1 LYIAIGDKIG
11 LKYKNRL
18 VLRRAVMRDVYILGV
33 GTTACGKFPDKP
45 AHILGREAAWA
56 AIKDAGIHPRK
67 IEIAFCG
74 HVYQGMGVGQR
85 TLKEIGLVGQPTV
98 NVEGACGSGT
108 LSFWEAWR
116 SIAYGQY
123 DIALALGVEN
133 LSRML
138 SGGPLPLEEDDIEVA
153 MGMGMPALYAMRAR
167 RYMDEYGVSV
177 EQLAKVVVKSRKHAA
192 LNPIA
197 QYRKETTIE
206 AVLNSPMIADP
217 LTRDQCCPVGDA
229 SAAAVLCSGELVN
242 KLASKKP
249 IKVLGCVAQSGK
261 YSSATKLTCDP
272 SENVSRTSGMAYEM
286 AGLGPEDMDVA
297 EIHDAFSIAEMIVCE
312 ALGFCEKGAGVRL
325 IEEERTSLGGDIV
338 VNPGGGL
345 LSRGHP
351 VGATG
356 LLQTAEIVWQLRG
369 EAGKRQVEGAKT
381 GIIETMGGAQPAMD
395 GVTCVVSILG
405 T

>member
-1 LYIAIGDKIG
+1 
-11 LKYKNRL
+11 
-18 VLRRAVMRDVYILGV
+18 MRDVYILGV
-33 GTTACGKFPDKP
+33 GTTACGRFPDKP

-85 TLKEIGLVGQPTV
+85 TLKEIGLVGQPV
-98 NVEGACGSGT
+98 INVEGACGSGT

-133 LSRML
+133 LSRIM
-138 SGGPLPLEEDDIEVA
+138 SGGPLPLEEDDIEVS
-153 MGMGMPALYAMRAR
+153 MGMGMPGLYAMRAK
-167 RYMDEYGVSV
+167 RYMEEYGATT
-177 EQLAKVVVKSRKHAA
+177 EQMAKVVVKSRKHAS
-192 LNPIA
+192 LNPVA
-197 QYRKETTIE
+197 QYRKETTVE
-206 AVLNSPMIADP
+206 AVLKSPMIADP
-217 LTRDQCCPVGDA
+217 LTRDQCCPIGDA

-242 KLASKKP
+242 VLTTKKP
-249 IKVLGCVAQSGK
+249 IKILGCTAQSGK
-261 YSSATKLTCDP
+261 YSTPAKMICDP
-272 SENVSRTSGMAYEM
+272 SENVARTSKMVYEM
-286 AGLGPEDMDVA
+286 AGLGPEDMDLA

-338 VNPGGGL
+338 VNPSGGL

-351 VGATG
+351 LGATG

-369 EAGKRQVEGAKT
+369 EAGKRQVEGAKI

-395 GVTCVVSILG
+395 GITCVVSILG
-405 T
+405 I

>member
-1 LYIAIGDKIG
+1 
-11 LKYKNRL
+11 
-18 VLRRAVMRDVYILGV
+18 MRDVYILGV
-33 GTTACGKFPDKP
+33 GTTACGRFPDKP
-45 AHILGREAAWA
+45 AHVLGREAAWA
-56 AIKDAGIHPRK
+56 AIKDAGIEPRK

-85 TLKEIGLVGQPTV
+85 TLKEIGLVGQPII

-116 SIAYGQY
+116 SISYGQY
-123 DIALALGVEN
+123 NVALALGVEN
-133 LSRML
+133 LSRIL

-153 MGMGMPALYAMRAR
+153 QGMGMPALYAMRAK
-167 RYMDEYGVSV
+167 RYMEEYGVTP
-177 EQLAKVVVKSRKHAA
+177 EQLAKVVVKSRRHAA

-197 QYRKETTIE
+197 QYRKEMTIE
-206 AVLNSPMIADP
+206 EVLNSPMIADP
-217 LTRDQCCPVGDA
+217 LTRNQCCPVGDA
-229 SAAAVLCSGELVN
+229 SAAAVLCSGELVDR
-242 KLASKKP
+242 LAKKMP

-261 YSSATKLTCDP
+261 YSSPEKLTCDP
-272 SENVSRTSGMAYEM
+272 SENVARTSGMAYDM

-297 EIHDAFSIAEMIVCE
+297 EIHDAFSIAEMLVYE
-312 ALGFCEKGAGVRL
+312 ALGFCEKGSGVRL

-369 EAGKRQVEGAKT
+369 EAGTRQVKDAKV

-395 GVTCVVSILG
+395 GITCVVSILG
-405 T
+405 I

>member
-1 LYIAIGDKIG
+1 
-11 LKYKNRL
+11 
-18 VLRRAVMRDVYILGV
+18 MRDVYILGV
-33 GTTACGKFPDKP
+33 GTTACGRFPDKP

-85 TLKEIGLVGQPTV
+85 TLKEIGLVGQPVV

-108 LSFWEAWR
+108 LSLWEAWR
-116 SIAYGQY
+116 SISYGQY
-123 DIALALGVEN
+123 DIVLALGVEN
-133 LSRML
+133 LSRIL

-153 MGMGMPALYAMRAR
+153 MGMGMPALYAMRAK
-167 RYMDEYGVSV
+167 RYMEEYGVTA

-197 QYRKETTIE
+197 QYRKETTVE
-206 AVLNSPMIADP
+206 EVLSSPMIADP
-217 LTRDQCCPVGDA
+217 LTRSQCCPVGDA
-229 SAAAVLCSGELVN
+229 SAAAVLCSGELVD
-242 KLASKKP
+242 KLATKKP
-249 IKVLGCVAQSGK
+249 IKVLGCAAQSGK
-261 YSSATKLTCDP
+261 YSTPEKLICDP
-272 SENVSRTSGMAYEM
+272 SENVTRTSRMAYEM

-297 EIHDAFSIAEMIVCE
+297 EIHDAFSIAEMIVYE

-369 EAGKRQVEGAKT
+369 EAGARQVQNAKV

-395 GVTCVVSILG
+395 GITCVVGILG
-405 T
+405 A

>member
-1 LYIAIGDKIG
+1 
-11 LKYKNRL
+11 
-18 VLRRAVMRDVYILGV
+18 MRDVYILGV

-67 IEIAFCG
+67 IEMAFCG

-116 SIAYGQY
+116 SIAYGQC

-133 LSRML
+133 LSRIL
-138 SGGPLPLEEDDIEVA
+138 SGGPLPLEEDDVEVA
-153 MGMGMPALYAMRAR
+153 MGMSMPALYALRAK
-167 RYMDEYGVSV
+167 RYMEEYGVTP
-177 EQLAKVVVKSRKHAA
+177 EQLAKVVVKSRRHAA

-197 QYRKETTIE
+197 QFRKEVTIE
-206 AVLNSPMIADP
+206 EVLNSPMIADP
-217 LTRDQCCPVGDA
+217 LTRTQCCPIGDA
-229 SAAAVLCSGELVN
+229 AAAAVLCSEDLVD
-242 KLASKKP
+242 KLATKKP
-249 IKVLGCVAQSGK
+249 VKVLGCVAQSGK
-261 YSSATKLTCDP
+261 YSDPQKLVCDP
-272 SENVSRTSGMAYEM
+272 SENVTRTSKLAYEM
-286 AGLGPEDMDVA
+286 AGLGPEDIDVA
-297 EIHDAFSIAEMIVCE
+297 EIHDAFSIAEMLVYE

-325 IEEERTSLGGDIV
+325 IEEDRTSLGGDIV
-338 VNPGGGL
+338 VNPSGGL

-356 LLQTAEIVWQLRG
+356 LLQVAEIVWHLRG
-369 EAGKRQVEGAKT
+369 EAGARQVEGAKV
-381 GIIETMGGAQPAMD
+381 GLIETMGGAQPAMD
-395 GVTCVVSILG
+395 GITCVVSILG
-405 T
+405 V

>member
-1 LYIAIGDKIG
+1 
-11 LKYKNRL
+11 
-18 VLRRAVMRDVYILGV
+18 MRDVYILGV
-33 GTTACGKFPDKP
+33 GTTACGRFPEKA
-45 AHILGREAAWA
+45 AHVLGREAAWA

-85 TLKEIGLVGQPTV
+85 TLKEIGLVGQPTI

-116 SIAYGQY
+116 TIAYGQY

-133 LSRML
+133 LSRVM

-153 MGMGMPALYAMRAR
+153 LGMGMPGLYAMRAK
-167 RYMDEYGVSV
+167 RYMMEYGVTP
-177 EQLAKVVVKSRKHAA
+177 EQLAKVVVKSRKHASM
-192 LNPIA
+192 NPIA

-206 AVLNSPMIADP
+206 EVLAAPMIADP
-217 LTRDQCCPVGDA
+217 LNRNMCCPVGDA
-229 SAAAVLCSGELVN
+229 AAAAVLCSKELVD
-242 KLASKKP
+242 KLATKEP
-249 IKVLGCVAQSGK
+249 IKVLGCIAQSGK
-261 YSSATKLTCDP
+261 YSSLKGLTCDP
-272 SENVSRTSGMAYEM
+272 SENVARTSGLAYEM

-297 EIHDAFSIAEMIVCE
+297 EIHDAFAIAEMVVYE
-312 ALGFCEKGAGVRL
+312 ALGFCGKGEGVKL
-325 IEEERTSLGGDIV
+325 VEDGSTWINSGSV
-338 VNPGGGL
+338 AVNPGGGL

-369 EAGKRQVEGAKT
+369 EAGARQQNDAKV

-395 GVTCVVSILG
+395 GITCVVSILG
-405 T
+405 K

>member
-1 LYIAIGDKIG
+1 
-11 LKYKNRL
+11 
-18 VLRRAVMRDVYILGV
+18 MRDVYILGV
-33 GTTACGKFPDKP
+33 GTTACGKFPDKS

-85 TLKEIGLVGQPTV
+85 TLKEIGLVGQPTI

-133 LSRML
+133 LSRIL
-138 SGGPLPLEEDDIEVA
+138 TGGPLPLEEDDIEVA

-167 RYMDEYGVSV
+167 RYMEEYGVTK

-229 SAAAVLCSGELVN
+229 SAAAVLCSGELVD

-249 IKVLGCVAQSGK
+249 IKVLGCAAQSGK
-261 YSSATKLTCDP
+261 YSSPTKLICDP
-272 SENVSRTSGMAYEM
+272 SENVTRTSNMAYEM

-369 EAGKRQVEGAKT
+369 EAGERQVKDAKV

-395 GVTCVVSILG
+395 GITCVVSILG
-405 T
+405 V

>member
-1 LYIAIGDKIG
+1 
-11 LKYKNRL
+11 
-18 VLRRAVMRDVYILGV
+18 MREVYILGV
-33 GTTACGKFPDKP
+33 GTTACGRFPDKP
-45 AHILGREAAWA
+45 AHILGREAAWS

-85 TLKEIGLVGQPTV
+85 TLKEIGLVGQPIV

-123 DIALALGVEN
+123 DVALALGVEN
-133 LSRML
+133 LSRIL

-153 MGMGMPALYAMRAR
+153 MGMGMPALYAMRAQ
-167 RYMDEYGVSV
+167 RYMEEYGVTK

-192 LNPIA
+192 LNPVA
-197 QYRKETTIE
+197 QYRKETTVE
-206 AVLNSPMIADP
+206 AVLADPMIADP
-217 LTRDQCCPVGDA
+217 LTRSQCCPVGDA
-229 SAAAVLCSGELVN
+229 AAAAVLCSGELVE
-242 KLASKKP
+242 KLASKTP
-249 IKVLGCVAQSGK
+249 IKVLGCAAQSGK
-261 YSSATKLTCDP
+261 YTGPGKLVCDP
-272 SENVSRTSGMAYEM
+272 SENVQRTSQMAYEM
-286 AGLGPEDMDVA
+286 AGLGPEDMDLA
-297 EIHDAFSIAEMIVCE
+297 EIHDAFSVAEMIVTE
-312 ALGFCEKGAGVRL
+312 ALGFCEKGAGARL

-338 VNPGGGL
+338 VNPSGGL

-356 LLQTAEIVWQLRG
+356 LLQTAEVVWQLRG
-369 EAGKRQVEGAKT
+369 EAGARQVEGAKV

-395 GVTCVVSILG
+395 GITCVVSILG
-405 T
+405 R

>member
-1 LYIAIGDKIG
+1 MSNL
-11 LKYKNRL
+11 
-18 VLRRAVMRDVYILGV
+18 RDVYIIGV
-33 GTTACGKFPDKP
+33 GNTACGRFPDKA

-56 AIKDAGIHPRK
+56 AIQDAGIHPRT

-85 TLKEIGLVGQPTV
+85 ALKEIGLVGQPTI

-133 LSRML
+133 LSRVL

-153 MGMGMPALYAMRAR
+153 LGMGMPGLYAIRAK
-167 RYMDEYGVSV
+167 RYMHEYGVTM
-177 EQLAKVVVKSRKHAA
+177 EQLAKVVVKSRHHAA
-192 LNPIA
+192 MNPDA
-197 QYRKETTIE
+197 QYKKETTIE
-206 AVLNSPMIADP
+206 EVINAPMIADP
-217 LTRDQCCPVGDA
+217 LTRNMCCPVGDA
-229 SAAAVLCSGELVN
+229 AAAAVLVSEDQL
-242 KLASKKP
+242 KESSQKTP
-249 IKVLGCVAQSGK
+249 IKVLGCIAQSGK
-261 YSSATKLTCDP
+261 YSNPTGLTCDP
-272 SENVSRTSGMAYEM
+272 SENVWRTSQMAYEM

-297 EIHDAFSIAEMIVCE
+297 EIHDAFSIAEMIVTE
-312 ALGFCEKGAGVRL
+312 ALGFCEKGEGARL
-325 IEEERTSLGGDIV
+325 IDEESTWFNGSKV
-338 VNPGGGL
+338 AVNPSGGL

-356 LLQTAEIVWQLRG
+356 LIQTGEIVRHLRG
-369 EAGKRQVEGAKT
+369 EAGDRQVPDAKI

-395 GVTCVVSILG
+395 GITCVVNILG
-405 T
+405 K

>member
-1 LYIAIGDKIG
+1 
-11 LKYKNRL
+11 
-18 VLRRAVMRDVYILGV
+18 MRDVYILGV
-33 GTTACGKFPDKP
+33 GTTACGRFPDKG

-85 TLKEIGLVGQPTV
+85 TLKEIGLVGQPIV

-108 LSFWEAWR
+108 LAFWECWR

-123 DIALALGVEN
+123 DITLALGVEN
-133 LSRML
+133 LSRVL
-138 SGGPLPLEEDDIEVA
+138 TGGPLPLDEDDIEVVL
-153 MGMGMPALYAMRAR
+153 GMGMPALYAMRAQK
-167 RYMDEYGVSV
+167 YMEEYGVSA

-197 QYRKETTIE
+197 QYRKETTVE
-206 AVLNSPMIADP
+206 EVLNSPMIADP
-217 LTRDQCCPVGDA
+217 LTRNQCCPVGDA
-229 SAAAVLCSGELVN
+229 SAAAVLCSGDLVK
-242 KLASKKP
+242 KLANKTP

-261 YSSATKLTCDP
+261 YTGPNMLACDP
-272 SENVSRTSGMAYEM
+272 SENVVRTSKMAYEM
-286 AGLGPEDMDVA
+286 AGLGPEDMDLA
-297 EIHDAFSIAEMIVCE
+297 EIHDAFSVAEMIVTE
-312 ALGFCEKGAGVRL
+312 ALGFCEKGAGARL
-325 IEEERTSLGGDIV
+325 IDEERTSLGGDIV
-338 VNPGGGL
+338 VNPSGGL

-356 LLQTAEIVWQLRG
+356 LLQTAELVWHLRG
-369 EAGKRQVEGAKT
+369 EAGDRQVEGANV

-395 GVTCVVSILG
+395 GITCVVSILG
-405 T
+405 K

>member
-1 LYIAIGDKIG
+1 
-11 LKYKNRL
+11 
-18 VLRRAVMRDVYILGV
+18 MRDVYILGV
-33 GTTACGKFPDKP
+33 GTTACGRFPDKP

-85 TLKEIGLVGQPTV
+85 TLKEIGLVGQPVV

-108 LSFWEAWR
+108 LSLWEAWR
-116 SIAYGQY
+116 SISYGQY
-123 DIALALGVEN
+123 DIVLALGVEN
-133 LSRML
+133 LSRIL

-153 MGMGMPALYAMRAR
+153 MGMGMPALYAMRAK
-167 RYMDEYGVSV
+167 RYMEEYGVTA

-197 QYRKETTIE
+197 QYRKETTVE
-206 AVLNSPMIADP
+206 EVLSSPMIADP
-217 LTRDQCCPVGDA
+217 LTRSQCCPVGDA
-229 SAAAVLCSGELVN
+229 SAAAVLCSGELVD
-242 KLASKKP
+242 KLATKKP
-249 IKVLGCVAQSGK
+249 IKVLGCAAQSGK
-261 YSSATKLTCDP
+261 YTTPEKLICDP
-272 SENVSRTSGMAYEM
+272 SENVTRTSRMAYEM

-297 EIHDAFSIAEMIVCE
+297 EIHDAFSIAEMIVYE

-369 EAGKRQVEGAKT
+369 EAGARQVQNAEV

-395 GVTCVVSILG
+395 GITCVVSILG
-405 T
+405 G

>member
-1 LYIAIGDKIG
+1 
-11 LKYKNRL
+11 
-18 VLRRAVMRDVYILGV
+18 MRDVYILGI
-33 GTTACGKFPDKP
+33 GTTACGRFPDKP

-85 TLKEIGLVGQPTV
+85 TLKEIGLVGQPVV

-108 LSFWEAWR
+108 LSLWEAWR
-116 SIAYGQY
+116 SISYGQY

-133 LSRML
+133 LSRIM

-153 MGMGMPALYAMRAR
+153 MGMGMPALYAMRAK
-167 RYMDEYGVSV
+167 RYMEEYGVTV

-206 AVLNSPMIADP
+206 EVLSSPMIADP
-217 LTRDQCCPVGDA
+217 LTRSQCCPVGDA
-229 SAAAVLCSGELVN
+229 SAAAVLCSGELVD
-242 KLASKKP
+242 KLATKKP
-249 IKVLGCVAQSGK
+249 IKVLGCAAQSGK
-261 YSSATKLTCDP
+261 YSTPEKLICDP
-272 SENVSRTSGMAYEM
+272 SENVARTSKMAYEM

-297 EIHDAFSIAEMIVCE
+297 EIHDAFSIAEMIVYE
-312 ALGFCEKGAGVRL
+312 ALGFCEKGAGARL
-325 IEEERTSLGGDIV
+325 VEEERTSLGGDIV

-351 VGATG
+351 IGATG
-356 LLQTAEIVWQLRG
+356 LLQTAEIVCQLRG
-369 EAGKRQVEGAKT
+369 EAGARQVQGAKV

-395 GVTCVVSILG
+395 GITCVVSILG
-405 T
+405 A

>member
-1 LYIAIGDKIG
+1 
-11 LKYKNRL
+11 
-18 VLRRAVMRDVYILGV
+18 MREVYVLGV
-33 GTTACGKFPDKP
+33 GTTACGKFPDKG

-85 TLKEIGLVGQPTV
+85 ALKEIGLVGQPTV

-133 LSRML
+133 LSRIL
-138 SGGPLPLEEDDIEVA
+138 SGGPLPLEEDDIEVF
-153 MGMGMPALYAMRAR
+153 MGMGMPGLYAMRAK
-167 RYMDEYGVSV
+167 RYMDEYGVTA

-197 QYRKETTIE
+197 QFRKETTVE
-206 AVLNSPMIADP
+206 GVLNSPMIADP

-229 SAAAVLCSGELVN
+229 SAAAVLCSGELVD
-242 KLASKKP
+242 KLATNKKP

-297 EIHDAFSIAEMIVCE
+297 EIHDAFSIAEMIVYE

-338 VNPGGGL
+338 VNPSGGL

-356 LLQTAEIVWQLRG
+356 LLQTAEIVWHLRG
-369 EAGKRQVEGAKT
+369 EAGKRQVEGAKV

-405 T
+405 V

>member
-1 LYIAIGDKIG
+1 
-11 LKYKNRL
+11 
-18 VLRRAVMRDVYILGV
+18 MRDVYVLGV
-33 GTTACGKFPDKP
+33 GTTACGRFPEKP

-56 AIKDAGIHPRK
+56 AIKDSGIHPRK

-85 TLKEIGLVGQPTV
+85 TLKEIGLVGQPVV

-123 DIALALGVEN
+123 DVALALGVEN
-133 LSRML
+133 LSRIL

-153 MGMGMPALYAMRAR
+153 MGMGMPGLYAMRAK
-167 RYMDEYGVSV
+167 RYMEEYGVSA

-197 QYRKETTIE
+197 QYRKETTVE
-206 AVLNSPMIADP
+206 EVLATPMVADP
-217 LTRDQCCPVGDA
+217 LTRSQCCPIGDA
-229 SAAAVLCSGELVN
+229 SAAAVLCSGEQMG
-242 KLASKKP
+242 KLAHKKP
-249 IKVLGCVAQSGK
+249 IKVLGCAAQSGK
-261 YSSATKLTCDP
+261 YSTPNKLICDP
-272 SENVSRTSGMAYEM
+272 SENVFRTSAMAYEM

-297 EIHDAFSIAEMIVCE
+297 EIHDAFSIAEMIVYE
-312 ALGFCEKGAGVRL
+312 ALGFCEKGAGARL
-325 IEEERTSLGGDIV
+325 IDEERTSLGGNIV

-356 LLQTAEIVWQLRG
+356 LLQTAEVVWQLRG
-369 EAGKRQVEGAKT
+369 EAGARQVESAKV

-395 GVTCVVSILG
+395 GITCVVSILG
-405 T
+405 I

>member
-1 LYIAIGDKIG
+1 
-11 LKYKNRL
+11 
-18 VLRRAVMRDVYILGV
+18 MRDVYILGV
-33 GTTACGKFPDKP
+33 GTTACGRFPEKP

-56 AIKDAGIHPRK
+56 AIKDADIYPRK

-85 TLKEIGLVGQPTV
+85 TLKEIGLVGQPV
-98 NVEGACGSGT
+98 INVEGACGSGT
-108 LSFWEAWR
+108 LAFWEAWR

-133 LSRML
+133 LSRVL

-153 MGMGMPALYAMRAR
+153 MGMGMPGLYAMRAK
-167 RYMDEYGVSV
+167 RYMEEYGVTA

-197 QYRKETTIE
+197 QYRKETTVE
-206 AVLNSPMIADP
+206 EVLASPMVADP
-217 LTRDQCCPVGDA
+217 LTRSQCCPVGDA
-229 SAAAVLCSGELVN
+229 SAAAVLCSGELVD
-242 KLASKKP
+242 KLASKTP
-249 IKVLGCVAQSGK
+249 IKVLGCAAQSGK
-261 YSSATKLTCDP
+261 YTTPNKLICDP
-272 SENVSRTSGMAYEM
+272 SENVSRTSTIAYEM

-297 EIHDAFSIAEMIVCE
+297 EIHDAFSIAEMIVYE
-312 ALGFCEKGAGVRL
+312 SLGFCEKGAGARL
-325 IEEERTSLGGDIV
+325 IDEDRTSLGGDTV

-369 EAGKRQVEGAKT
+369 EAEARQVKDAKV

-395 GVTCVVSILG
+395 GITCVVSILG
-405 T
+405 V

>member
-1 LYIAIGDKIG
+1 
-11 LKYKNRL
+11 
-18 VLRRAVMRDVYILGV
+18 MRDVYILGV
-33 GTTACGKFPDKP
+33 GTTACGRFPEKP

-85 TLKEIGLVGQPTV
+85 TLKEIGLVGQPV
-98 NVEGACGSGT
+98 INVEGACGSGT

-133 LSRML
+133 LSRIL

-153 MGMGMPALYAMRAR
+153 MGMGMPGLYAMRAK
-167 RYMDEYGVSV
+167 RYMEEYGVTA

-197 QYRKETTIE
+197 QYRKETTVE
-206 AVLNSPMIADP
+206 EVLASPMVADP
-217 LTRDQCCPVGDA
+217 LTRSQCCPVGDA
-229 SAAAVLCSGELVN
+229 SAAAVLCSGELVD
-242 KLASKKP
+242 KLASKTP
-249 IKVLGCVAQSGK
+249 IKVLGCAAQSGK
-261 YSSATKLTCDP
+261 YTTSNKLICDP
-272 SENVSRTSGMAYEM
+272 SENVSRTSTIAYEM

-297 EIHDAFSIAEMIVCE
+297 EIHDAFSIAEMIVYE
-312 ALGFCEKGAGVRL
+312 SLGFCEKGAGARL
-325 IEEERTSLGGDIV
+325 IDEKRTSLGGDIV

-369 EAGKRQVEGAKT
+369 EAEARQVKDAKV

-395 GVTCVVSILG
+395 GITCVVSILG
-405 T
+405 V

>member
-1 LYIAIGDKIG
+1 
-11 LKYKNRL
+11 
-18 VLRRAVMRDVYILGV
+18 MRDVYILGV
-33 GTTACGKFPDKP
+33 GTTACGKFPDKG

-133 LSRML
+133 LSRIL
-138 SGGPLPLEEDDIEVA
+138 SGGPLPLEEDDVEVF
-153 MGMGMPALYAMRAR
+153 MGMGMPALYAMRAK
-167 RYMDEYGVSV
+167 RYMEEYGVTP

-197 QYRKETTIE
+197 QFRKETTVE
-206 AVLNSPMIADP
+206 GVLNSPMIADP

-229 SAAAVLCSGELVN
+229 SAAAVLCSGELVD
-242 KLASKKP
+242 KLAANKKP

-261 YSSATKLTCDP
+261 YSSPTKLTCDP
-272 SENVSRTSGMAYEM
+272 SESVSRTSGMAYEM
-286 AGLGPEDMDVA
+286 AGLGPEDMDLA

-338 VNPGGGL
+338 VNPSGGL

-356 LLQTAEIVWQLRG
+356 LLQTAEIVWHLRG
-369 EAGKRQVEGAKT
+369 EAGKRQVEGAKI

-405 T
+405 V

>member
-1 LYIAIGDKIG
+1 MK
-11 LKYKNRL
+11 
-18 VLRRAVMRDVYILGV
+18 DVYILGV

-45 AHILGREAAWA
+45 AHILGREAAWS

-153 MGMGMPALYAMRAR
+153 MGMSMPGLYAMRAK
-167 RYMDEYGVSV
+167 RYMEEYGVTA

-197 QYRKETTIE
+197 QYRKETTVE

-229 SAAAVLCSGELVN
+229 SAAAVLCSGELMD
-242 KLASKKP
+242 KLATKKP
-249 IKVLGCVAQSGK
+249 IKVLGCAAQSGK
-261 YSSATKLTCDP
+261 YSSPTKLICDP
-272 SENVSRTSGMAYEM
+272 SENVSRTSNMAYEM

-351 VGATG
+351 IGATG

-369 EAGKRQVEGAKT
+369 EAGARQVRDAKI

-395 GVTCVVSILG
+395 GVTCVVCILG
-405 T
+405 I

>member
-1 LYIAIGDKIG
+1 
-11 LKYKNRL
+11 
-18 VLRRAVMRDVYILGV
+18 MRDVYILGV
-33 GTTACGKFPDKP
+33 GTTACGRFPEKA
-45 AHILGREAAWA
+45 AHVLGREASWA

-85 TLKEIGLVGQPTV
+85 TLKEIGLVGQPTI

-116 SIAYGQY
+116 TIAYGQY

-133 LSRML
+133 LSRVM

-153 MGMGMPALYAMRAR
+153 LGMGMPGLYAMRAK
-167 RYMDEYGVSV
+167 RYMMEYGVTP
-177 EQLAKVVVKSRKHAA
+177 EQLAKVVVKSRKHASM
-192 LNPIA
+192 NPIA

-206 AVLNSPMIADP
+206 EVLTAPMIADP
-217 LTRDQCCPVGDA
+217 LNRNMCCPVGDA
-229 SAAAVLCSGELVN
+229 AAAAVLCSKELVD
-242 KLASKKP
+242 KLATKEP
-249 IKVLGCVAQSGK
+249 IKVLGCIAQSGK
-261 YSSATKLTCDP
+261 YSSPKGLTCDP
-272 SENVSRTSGMAYEM
+272 SENVSRTSNLAYEM

-297 EIHDAFSIAEMIVCE
+297 EIHDAFAIAEMMVYE
-312 ALGFCEKGAGVRL
+312 ALGFCGKGEGVKL
-325 IEEERTSLGGDIV
+325 IEDGSTWINSGGV
-338 VNPGGGL
+338 AVNPGGGL

-369 EAGKRQVEGAKT
+369 EAGARQQQDAKV

-395 GVTCVVSILG
+395 GITCVVSILG
-405 T
+405 K

>member
-1 LYIAIGDKIG
+1 
-11 LKYKNRL
+11 
-18 VLRRAVMRDVYILGV
+18 MRDVYILGI
-33 GTTACGKFPDKP
+33 GTTACGRFPDKP

-85 TLKEIGLVGQPTV
+85 TLKEIGLVGQPVV

-108 LSFWEAWR
+108 LSLWEAWR
-116 SIAYGQY
+116 SISYGQY

-133 LSRML
+133 LSRIM

-153 MGMGMPALYAMRAR
+153 MGMGMPALYAMRAK
-167 RYMDEYGVSV
+167 RYMEEYGVTV

-206 AVLNSPMIADP
+206 EVLSSPMIADP
-217 LTRDQCCPVGDA
+217 LTRSQCCPVGDA
-229 SAAAVLCSGELVN
+229 SAAAVLCSGELVD
-242 KLASKKP
+242 KLATKKP
-249 IKVLGCVAQSGK
+249 IKVLGCTAQSGK
-261 YSSATKLTCDP
+261 YSTPEKLICDP
-272 SENVSRTSGMAYEM
+272 SENVARTSKMAYEM

-297 EIHDAFSIAEMIVCE
+297 EIHDAFSIAEMIVYE
-312 ALGFCEKGAGVRL
+312 ALGFCEKGAGARL
-325 IEEERTSLGGDIV
+325 VEEERTSLGGDIV

-351 VGATG
+351 IGATG
-356 LLQTAEIVWQLRG
+356 LLQTAEIVCQLRG
-369 EAGKRQVEGAKT
+369 EAGARQVQGAKV

-395 GVTCVVSILG
+395 GITCVVSILG
-405 T
+405 V

>member
-1 LYIAIGDKIG
+1 
-11 LKYKNRL
+11 
-18 VLRRAVMRDVYILGV
+18 MRDVYILGV
-33 GTTACGKFPDKP
+33 GTTACGRFPDKP

-85 TLKEIGLVGQPTV
+85 ALKEIGLVGQPVV

-133 LSRML
+133 LSRIL
-138 SGGPLPLEEDDIEVA
+138 TGGPLPLEEDDLEVNL
-153 MGMGMPALYAMRAR
+153 GMSMPALYAMRAK
-167 RYMDEYGVSV
+167 RYMGEYGVTV
-177 EQLAKVVVKSRKHAA
+177 EQLAKVVVKSRKHAT

-197 QYRKETTIE
+197 QYRKEMTIE
-206 AVLNSPMIADP
+206 EVLNSPMIADP
-217 LTRDQCCPVGDA
+217 LTRNQCCPVGDA

-242 KLASKKP
+242 ELATKKP
-249 IKVLGCVAQSGK
+249 IKVLGCAAQSGK
-261 YSSATKLTCDP
+261 YTSPEKLTCDP
-272 SENVSRTSGMAYEM
+272 SEHIVRTSGMAYEM

-297 EIHDAFSIAEMIVCE
+297 EIHDAFSIAEMIVYE
-312 ALGFCEKGAGVRL
+312 SLGFCEKGSGIRL

-338 VNPGGGL
+338 VNPSGGL

-369 EAGKRQVEGAKT
+369 EAEARQVQDAKV

-395 GVTCVVSILG
+395 GITCVVSILG
-405 T
+405 V

>member
-1 LYIAIGDKIG
+1 
-11 LKYKNRL
+11 
-18 VLRRAVMRDVYILGV
+18 MRDVYILGV
-33 GTTACGKFPDKP
+33 GTTACGKFPDKS

-85 TLKEIGLVGQPTV
+85 TLKEIGLVGQPTI

-133 LSRML
+133 LSRIL
-138 SGGPLPLEEDDIEVA
+138 TGGPLPLEEDDIEVA

-167 RYMDEYGVSV
+167 RYMEEYGVTK

-197 QYRKETTIE
+197 QYRKETTVE

-229 SAAAVLCSGELVN
+229 SAAAVLCSGELVD

-249 IKVLGCVAQSGK
+249 IKVLGCAAQSGK
-261 YSSATKLTCDP
+261 YSSPTKLICDP
-272 SENVSRTSGMAYEM
+272 SENVTRTSNMAYEM

-369 EAGKRQVEGAKT
+369 EAGERQVKDAKI

-395 GVTCVVSILG
+395 GITCVVSILG
-405 T
+405 V

>member
-1 LYIAIGDKIG
+1 
-11 LKYKNRL
+11 
-18 VLRRAVMRDVYILGV
+18 MRDVYILGV
-33 GTTACGKFPDKP
+33 GTTACGRFPDKP

-85 TLKEIGLVGQPTV
+85 TLKEIGLVGQPVV

-108 LSFWEAWR
+108 LSLWEAWR
-116 SIAYGQY
+116 SISYGQY
-123 DIALALGVEN
+123 DIVLALGVEN
-133 LSRML
+133 LSRIL

-153 MGMGMPALYAMRAR
+153 MGMGMPALYAMRAK
-167 RYMDEYGVSV
+167 RYMEEYGVTA

-197 QYRKETTIE
+197 QYRKETTVE
-206 AVLNSPMIADP
+206 EVLSSPMIADP
-217 LTRDQCCPVGDA
+217 LTRSQCCPVGDA
-229 SAAAVLCSGELVN
+229 SAAAVLCSGELVD
-242 KLASKKP
+242 KLATKKP
-249 IKVLGCVAQSGK
+249 IKVLGCAAQSGK
-261 YSSATKLTCDP
+261 YTTPEKLICDP
-272 SENVSRTSGMAYEM
+272 SENVTRTSRMAYEM

-297 EIHDAFSIAEMIVCE
+297 EIHDAFSIAEMIVYE

-369 EAGKRQVEGAKT
+369 EAGARQVQNAEV

-395 GVTCVVSILG
+395 GITCVVSILSV
-405 T
+405 

>member
-1 LYIAIGDKIG
+1 
-11 LKYKNRL
+11 
-18 VLRRAVMRDVYILGV
+18 MRDVYILGV
-33 GTTACGKFPDKP
+33 GTTACGRFPEKP
-45 AHILGREAAWA
+45 AHILGCEAAWA

-85 TLKEIGLVGQPTV
+85 TLKEIGLVGQPIV

-108 LSFWEAWR
+108 LSLWEAWR

-123 DIALALGVEN
+123 EIALALGVEN
-133 LSRML
+133 LSRVL

-153 MGMGMPALYAMRAR
+153 MGMGMPGLYAMRAK
-167 RYMDEYGVSV
+167 RYMEEYGVTA

-197 QYRKETTIE
+197 QYRKETTVE
-206 AVLNSPMIADP
+206 EVLASPMVADP
-217 LTRDQCCPVGDA
+217 LTRSQCCPVGDA
-229 SAAAVLCSGELVN
+229 SAAAVLCSGELVD
-242 KLASKKP
+242 KLANKAP
-249 IKVLGCVAQSGK
+249 IKVLGCAAQSGK
-261 YSSATKLTCDP
+261 YTTPNKLICDP
-272 SENVSRTSGMAYEM
+272 SENVSRTSIMAYEM

-312 ALGFCEKGAGVRL
+312 SLGFCEKGAGARL
-325 IEEERTSLGGDIV
+325 IDEERTSLGGDIV

-369 EAGKRQVEGAKT
+369 EAEARQVKDAKV

-395 GVTCVVSILG
+395 GITCVVSILG